1 MNSIKHQNIVID
13 IQDGIATITI
23 NRPTKLNAL
32 NKDTIK
38 ELHHAFMKGD
48 KDKSVKVIIITG
60 AGEKAFVAGAD
71 ISEFAD
77 FSVSQGQELASQ
89 GQALLFDFVAH
100 LSTPVIA
107 AINGFALGGGLEL
120 AMAAHFRIA
129 SDNAKMGLPEVSL
142 GVIPGYGGT
151 QRLPQLIGKGRAME
165 MIMSASMIDAHQA
178 LEYGLVNHVTSLEE
192 LLPLAEKLAGKIKN
206 NSSVAIAAAI
216 EAINAGYEDGENG
229 FEAEITAFGK
239 CFGTA
244 DFQEGTQA
252 FLQKRKPKFPGK

>member
-77 FSVSQGQELASQ
+77 FSVS
-89 GQALLFDFVAH
+89 
-100 LSTPVIA
+100 
-107 AINGFALGGGLEL
+107 
-120 AMAAHFRIA
+120 
-129 SDNAKMGLPEVSL
+129 DNSKFESK
-142 GVIPGYGGT
+142 IPGFWDNNT
-151 QRLPQLIGKGRAME
+151 FVPK
-165 MIMSASMIDAHQA
+165 
-178 LEYGLVNHVTSLEE
+178 LV
-192 LLPLAEKLAGKIKN
+192 LLKIN
-206 NSSVAIAAAI
+206 NGI
-216 EAINAGYEDGENG
+216 
-229 FEAEITAFGK
+229 F
-239 CFGTA
+239 
-244 DFQEGTQA
+244 
-252 FLQKRKPKFPGK
+252 FLSHIRYIR